1 MNIQRFCIQNKYLSP
16 FCCHKPQI
24 INKLSQTYDLSLY
37 GNFFDNLHL
46 FKFDQSNEA
55 LDSCNYKGILVCESD
70 MFDTWNDHPFSR
82 AYPHFF
88 SFLDAYFTDVP
99 IFRTQIAK
107 FVIGVK
113 NNHTKFS
120 NFVSLGCS
128 LENPLILYLHQHES
142 ICKEKG

>member
-1 MNIQRFCIQNKYLSP
+1 MNFPWERYSCNFRLMAGVESMNIQRFCIQNKYLSP

-70 MFDTWNDHPFSR
+70 MFDT
-82 AYPHFF
+82 
-88 SFLDAYFTDVP
+88 
-99 IFRTQIAK
+99 
-107 FVIGVK
+107 
-113 NNHTKFS
+113 
-120 NFVSLGCS
+120 
-128 LENPLILYLHQHES
+128 
-142 ICKEKG
+142 